1 MDIFKLY
8 VILYAKFS
16 RPYVYSL
23 PYIYSGLEYL
33 CIFLPYQYDTVFS
46 FCLENS
52 GGRPPP
58 NNIPRNSSP
67 LMMASGPYRPPNSGS
82 PMGPMPSL
90 HPRPLLGG
98 PPSGTPAV
106 TGPVSE
112 QLNKVAGKLV
122 DFMRGT
128 LEELFRELSTQ
139 VS

>member
-1 MDIFKLY
+1 MNIFFLKL
-8 VILYAKFS
+8 
-16 RPYVYSL
+16 
-23 PYIYSGLEYL
+23 
-33 CIFLPYQYDTVFS
+33 
-46 FCLENS
+46 S

-58 NNIPRNSSP
+58 NMPRNSSP
-67 LMMASGPYRPPNSGS
+67 LMMATGPYRPPNSGS

-98 PPSGTPAV
+98 PPSATPPV

-128 LEELFRELSTQ
+128 LEELFKELSTQ
-139 VS
+139 VSL

>member
-1 MDIFKLY
+1 MDIFKFNMLFFMLNFPGHTF
-8 VILYAKFS
+8 IPCLTS
-16 RPYVYSL
+16 IP
-23 PYIYSGLEYL
+23 EYL
-33 CIFLPYQYDTVFS
+33 CIFLPYQYDLNSLLLF
-46 FCLENS
+46 LENS